1 MRYWIW
7 MQPIVVVSL
16 QLFDEGNVL
25 ALTCGALSLGIKSL
39 QQSEWKEICQCT
51 LSYRSGDRLCLSSPW
66 LDPGATWTLDFL
78 TFEMKNELWDIINL
92 RDEVSCQQQIECLQL
107 FLVHTPARLFPS
119 WMEMGLR
126 LGQRRWSSLD
136 GVPARI
142 GNWSLRQCRVKGVA
156 ITSLAELAF
165 AFEDRKVCL
174 HNPQFLLHKI
184 LVVKFAMH
192 LPSMNVCSAH
202 T

>member
-1 MRYWIW
+1 MSSA
-7 MQPIVVVSL
+7 VSGAHSSEAISIL
-16 QLFDEGNVL
+16 NGNGF
-25 ALTCGALSLGIKSL
+25 T
-39 QQSEWKEICQCT
+39 
-51 LSYRSGDRLCLSSPW
+51 
-66 LDPGATWTLDFL
+66 TWP
-78 TFEMKNELWDIINL
+78 EKVIIY
-92 RDEVSCQQQIECLQL
+92 
-107 FLVHTPARLFPS
+107 
-119 WMEMGLR
+119 
-126 LGQRRWSSLD
+126 LD